1 MKLKIPNIL
10 TIGRIIIVPI
20 FVITFFIPGFFGDLI
35 PFFLFVLAS
44 FTDYLDGLLARL
56 FKRESKLGE
65 LLDPIAD
72 KILVA
77 AALILLVM
85 NGTIK
90 NYEVIAAIIILTRE
104 ILVSGLREFLAKGS
118 ITMEVTG
125 LSKLK
130 TFIQMTAI
138 AILLT
143 GESGNKIINFQD
155 YNAQTVGII
164 LLWLS
169 SFLTLYTGYD
179 YLRKGIDHAINED
192 TKNNN
197 MSLTEKNLRE
207 KDFHNELQSRPK
219 GRFENIFYKAIANI
233 WDDFYECLKKNSRN
247 AEVLDYG
254 CGVGPSIIE
263 VSNYEPKK
271 ITGIDISEISIKK
284 AKDKTKYLGSMVEL
298 KVDNCEKTSFEN
310 NQFDLVYGHGILHH
324 LEFSKC
330 LDEILRIL
338 KPGGSLI
345 FVEPLGTN
353 PIINLYRKLTPKSRS
368 IDEHPFTDKD
378 LTLLKNKYKDVEIKY
393 YGFLTLIFFPFY
405 LNPNKSKIFKILKNV
420 DQILF
425 KIKFFRYFAWSI
437 LISAKK

>member
-20 FVITFFIPGFFGDLI
+20 FVVTFFIPGLFGDLI
-35 PFFLFVLAS
+35 PFFLFVIAS

-56 FKRESKLGE
+56 FKEESKLGE

-104 ILVSGLREFLAKGS
+104 ILISGLREFLAKGS
-118 ITMEVTG
+118 ITMQVTS

-130 TFIQMTAI
+130 TFIQMTSI

-192 TKNNN
+192 TK
-197 MSLTEKNLRE
+197 K
-207 KDFHNELQSRPK
+207 
-219 GRFENIFYKAIANI
+219 
-233 WDDFYECLKKNSRN
+233 
-247 AEVLDYG
+247 
-254 CGVGPSIIE
+254 
-263 VSNYEPKK
+263 
-271 ITGIDISEISIKK
+271 
-284 AKDKTKYLGSMVEL
+284 
-298 KVDNCEKTSFEN
+298 
-310 NQFDLVYGHGILHH
+310 
-324 LEFSKC
+324 
-330 LDEILRIL
+330 
-338 KPGGSLI
+338 
-345 FVEPLGTN
+345 
-353 PIINLYRKLTPKSRS
+353 
-368 IDEHPFTDKD
+368 
-378 LTLLKNKYKDVEIKY
+378 
-393 YGFLTLIFFPFY
+393 
-405 LNPNKSKIFKILKNV
+405 
-420 DQILF
+420 
-425 KIKFFRYFAWSI
+425 
-437 LISAKK
+437 